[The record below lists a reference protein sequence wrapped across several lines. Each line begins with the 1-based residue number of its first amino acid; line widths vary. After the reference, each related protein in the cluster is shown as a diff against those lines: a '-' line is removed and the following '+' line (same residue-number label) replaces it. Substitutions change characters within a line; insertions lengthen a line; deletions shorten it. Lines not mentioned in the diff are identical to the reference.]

1 MYIHRNFGINGEDGE
16 GKETRVEN
24 TFVVRNEL
32 IIRSTCEFSV
42 KNILC
47 ESMTSKILI
56 EITKRIFGIIEMNK
70 TIEEG
75 IFIENIFNNV
85 TILNSNDVTF
95 YSVTIPLASFL

>member
-1 MYIHRNFGINGEDGE
+1 MNFLQKD
-16 GKETRVEN
+16 
-24 TFVVRNEL
+24 
-32 IIRSTCEFSV
+32 
-42 KNILC
+42 ILC

>member
-32 IIRSTCEFSV
+32 IIRSTCEFCED
-42 KNILC
+42 ILC

-56 EITKRIFGIIEMNK
+56 ETTKRIFGIIEMNK

-95 YSVTIPLASFL
+95 YSVTMPLASFL